1 MYKQN
6 RDLATVN
13 NNARQQQQQ
22 QRNDKFFNSFACQR
36 ETKQKNTYPSSSCC
50 IEPSAINVDAM
61 KCGRNESETNNIVKI
76 KDAKITN

>member
-1 MYKQN
+1 M
-6 RDLATVN
+6 RDN
-13 NNARQQQQQ
+13 NN
-22 QRNDKFFNSFACQR
+22 NNN
-36 ETKQKNTYPSSSCC
+36 ETTNFLILLHAKEKHNKKHKADPSSSCC